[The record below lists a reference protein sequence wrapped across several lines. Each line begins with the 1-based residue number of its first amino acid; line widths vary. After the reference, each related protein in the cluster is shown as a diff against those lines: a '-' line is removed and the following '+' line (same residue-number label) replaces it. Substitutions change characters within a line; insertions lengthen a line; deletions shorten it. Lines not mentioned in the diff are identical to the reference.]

1 MNFTPLFLFLNISRS
16 SLFVVSQLKY
26 FNLFDLYFNLKFLSK
41 PNIIAFSKYLRNDA
55 KDAPS
60 QAPIS
65 NKLKSKIYFNS
76 SILNK
81 NDQAFLHDRI
91 EKIDVY
97 TGSMTEA
104 GKNISNIAFFKFK

>member
-1 MNFTPLFLFLNISRS
+1 MSLNKWDPSSIIILNFTLLFLFVNIFRS

-60 QAPIS
+60 QVPIS
-65 NKLKSKIYFNS
+65 NKLN
-76 SILNK
+76 
-81 NDQAFLHDRI
+81 
-91 EKIDVY
+91 
-97 TGSMTEA
+97 
-104 GKNISNIAFFKFK
+104 FFFWKGWNLSW